1 MSKFFSFVFSCIV
14 IAGITFNVA
23 SAQNESRRITLTP
36 MVSDVL
42 DLPLIARNALQQKLT
57 QMVLQNG
64 MANQDGDFVLTASL
78 SVLEKEVTPTAPPQ
92 YAVKIE
98 VMTYVVNLLDD
109 IVVAENTFTI
119 KGVDSNENKA
129 LLRAINQ
136 INSRSDA
143 SKSFIATA
151 RENIINYYSDK
162 AEALM
167 LKANSL
173 AKAGQFNEALA
184 TLEPIPECVPSYSE
198 VSVLKDQIFS
208 QWVDT
213 EAVSYITEAKSNMA
227 LGNYEQAYN
236 SLLCVNPLSS
246 KFPEVQ
252 TLSNEIDKR
261 IIAAEKAATAAKIR
275 EQETAVAIAQAE
287 SAAKIKEKEAEIAQ
301 ANANAEAAKAATAW
315 ANASQAQ
322 SNTDAANAQA
332 AISQAQ
338 LQTLKQLKGKMSKL
352 SSDAQKAIVDN
363 AFKAQ
368 TQYTYVAQAVSVAK
382 PAQTLQE
389 KTESLKKFLL
399 GKMYKA

>member
-1 MSKFFSFVFSCIV
+1 
-14 IAGITFNVA
+14 
-23 SAQNESRRITLTP
+23 
-36 MVSDVL
+36 
-42 DLPLIARNALQQKLT
+42 
-57 QMVLQNG
+57 MVLQNG

-136 INSRSDA
+136 INSRPDA

>member
-42 DLPLIARNALQQKLT
+42 DLPLIARNALQKKLT

-136 INSRSDA
+136 INSRPDA

-252 TLSNEIDKR
+252 TLSNEIDK
-261 IIAAEKAATAAKIR
+261 IL
-275 EQETAVAIAQAE
+275 
-287 SAAKIKEKEAEIAQ
+287 SA
-301 ANANAEAAKAATAW
+301 N
-315 ANASQAQ
+315 
-322 SNTDAANAQA
+322 
-332 AISQAQ
+332 
-338 LQTLKQLKGKMSKL
+338 
-352 SSDAQKAIVDN
+352 
-363 AFKAQ
+363 
-368 TQYTYVAQAVSVAK
+368 
-382 PAQTLQE
+382 
-389 KTESLKKFLL
+389 LL
-399 GKMYKA
+399 

>member
-1 MSKFFSFVFSCIV
+1 MSKLFSFVFSCVV
-14 IAGITFNVA
+14 IAGFSFDVA
-23 SAQNESRRITLTP
+23 SAQDATRSIALTP

-42 DLPLIARNALQQKLT
+42 ELPLTAKNALQQKLT

-109 IVVAENTFTI
+109 IVVAENSFTI
-119 KGVDSNENKA
+119 RGVDSNESKA

-162 AEALM
+162 AETLM
-167 LKANSL
+167 IKASSL

-184 TLEPIPECVPSYSE
+184 ALDPIPECVPSYSD
-198 VSVLKDQIFS
+198 VSLLKEQIFS
-208 QWVDT
+208 QWIDT
-213 EAVSYITEAKSNMA
+213 EAVSYIAEAKSNMA

-252 TLSNEIDKR
+252 ALSDQIDKR
-261 IIAAEKAATAAKIR
+261 IIAAEKAAAAAKIR

-301 ANANAEAAKAATAW
+301 ANANAEAAKAATAR
-315 ANASQAQ
+315 ANAYEAQA
-322 SNTDAANAQA
+322 NADAANAQA
-332 AISQAQ
+332 VISQSQ
-338 LQTLKQLKGKMSKL
+338 LQTLKQLKGKMTKL
-352 SSDAQKAIVDN
+352 SADAQKTIVDN
-363 AFKAQ
+363 AFKTQ

-382 PAQTLQE
+382 PTQTLQE

-399 GKMYKA
+399 GKMYKE